1 MSGPARTE
9 NTDTTSIVA
18 IANNLFIMIKKIVKL
33 LYRHMKFSYSGANVG
48 AKIADLQKIGL
59 NRALCKIL
67 TINIL

>member
-1 MSGPARTE
+1 
-9 NTDTTSIVA
+9 
-18 IANNLFIMIKKIVKL
+18 MIKKIVKL